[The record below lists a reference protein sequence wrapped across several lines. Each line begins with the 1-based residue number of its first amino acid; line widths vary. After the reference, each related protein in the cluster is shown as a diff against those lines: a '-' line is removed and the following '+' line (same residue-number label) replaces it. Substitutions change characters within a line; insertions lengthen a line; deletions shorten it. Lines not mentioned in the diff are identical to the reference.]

1 MADANA
7 VLERLQS
14 ISSRTDELAPAS
26 FDELN
31 AGSPGQERR
40 IAELQA
46 DAALQLRN
54 GRLKW
59 AIPAYQSFETAGDG
73 STQTFSLSHGIVDS
87 PDTQSA
93 VVWFGDT
100 YDGVPTIDYAA
111 DEITVDGPGTV
122 ETVHVF
128 YISGKPATVRLR
140 KESSNGDVR
149 KTLFEG
155 NLGLI
160 QQTNQNE
167 QPETL
172 SLRGLQRFVATD
184 MTLYV
189 SIEAPYVAR
198 FEDPDGD
205 GAEATNALTQIP
217 VRRSEGS
224 IRGLRSIVE
233 AAMSPE

>member
-7 VLERLQS
+7 VIERLEA
-14 ISSRTDELAPAS
+14 ISSRTDELAPAA
-26 FDELN
+26 FDELS

-40 IAELQA
+40 VAELQA
-46 DAALQLRN
+46 DSALALRN

-59 AIPAYQSFETAGDG
+59 AIPAYESFETAGDG
-73 STQTFSLSHGIVDS
+73 STQIFNLSHNVIDT

-93 VVWFGDT
+93 VVWFGDQ

-111 DEITVDGPGTV
+111 DEITVDGPGSV

-140 KESSNGDVR
+140 KESADGDTR
-149 KTLFEG
+149 RTLYEG
-155 NLGLI
+155 NLGLV

-167 QPETL
+167 QPERL
-172 SLRGLQRFVATD
+172 SLGALERFVATD
-184 MTLYV
+184 MKLYV

-224 IRGLRSIVE
+224 VRGLRSLVE
-233 AAMSPE
+233 AAMAPE